1 MLHFLLPLEFSALP
15 LILFLAN
22 KAKPLPATQREE
34 NTKILLCWGEEPIQK
49 LRTLLLIFL
58 FLAFD

>member
-22 KAKPLPATQREE
+22 IAKPLPATQREE
-34 NTKILLCWGEEPIQK
+34 NTKRKGDWQILLCKGVRGRSPFRNRE
-49 LRTLLLIFL
+49 LYF
-58 FLAFD
+58 